1 VSLPLLIGA
10 SSRADIPV
18 GYKGTP
24 FDPALAGGAGVI
36 PPTVKAGPYAIPG
49 RIDFVNYD
57 MGGEMVAFHAGD
69 HILTK
74 GGAGY
79 RTDMPV
85 ATFSKT
91 TTTDPDVWY
100 MTGAAVDGTDYPTPT
115 TADFY
120 IGAVQ
125 VGDWY
130 NFTVDVMTAGT
141 YSLSSTWSSGNGP
154 PGGEGG
160 DGAMGLEVLSNGTM
174 LATWST
180 TFPNY
185 MTEANFHH
193 WIAYPNFATVTLAA
207 GIQVIKLQ
215 STSKHL
221 NLDYVEFTLGP
232 IDGGAA
238 PGADSSAS
246 AGGTG
251 SGTSTGSGASTGPA
265 DTSGA
270 ISGSSIGAAGAPSGT
285 MGMTGSSASGSTM
298 GGSGIASSG
307 TLVGAS
313 GSGNSGT
320 SPSSGGGTASG
331 GARGTVSSDKSGKGC
346 SVGPTGLGSLGGE
359 SLVLS
364 LGGFLMAR
372 RRKASPRRA

>member
-1 VSLPLLIGA
+1 VSLPLLIET

-57 MGGEMVAFHAGD
+57 MGGEMVGFHAGD

-100 MTGAAVDGTDYPTPT
+100 MTGAALDGTDYPTPT

-193 WIAYPNFATVTLAA
+193 WIAYPNFAAVTLAA

-232 IDGGAA
+232 VDGGPA
-238 PGADSSAS
+238 PDADSSAS
-246 AGGTG
+246 GSGIGVSTG
-251 SGTSTGSGASTGPA
+251 SADTSGTSSGSSLGTAGAASGTVATTGSGAA
-265 DTSGA
+265 
-270 ISGSSIGAAGAPSGT
+270 GSIA
-285 MGMTGSSASGSTM
+285 
-298 GGSGIASSG
+298 GGSGTAGSG
-307 TLVGAS
+307 TVVGTS

-320 SPSSGGGTASG
+320 ASPTNGGGTASG
-331 GARGTVSSDKSGKGC
+331 GARATSGAGTVSPDSSGKGC
-346 SVGPTGLGSLGGE
+346 TVGAARLGSLRE
-359 SLVLS
+359 ASLLLA
-364 LGGFLMAR
+364 LGGFLLAR